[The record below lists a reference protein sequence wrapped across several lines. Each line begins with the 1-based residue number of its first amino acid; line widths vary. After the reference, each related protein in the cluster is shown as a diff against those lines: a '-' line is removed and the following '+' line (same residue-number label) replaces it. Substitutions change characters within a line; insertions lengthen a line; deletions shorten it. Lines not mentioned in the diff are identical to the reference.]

1 MAPGGG
7 RKEIDAKFAA
17 WERDL
22 ERLRVALA
30 NAPEAANAKYH
41 DAFVELYRQKE
52 RAKSVWEAI
61 RGVYR
66 PDAEA
71 VRCCDEALTALE
83 TAWAEATSIRT
94 ALLPVGTADGRPPPP
109 NI

>member
-1 MAPGGG
+1 MATGGR
-7 RKEIDAKFAA
+7 RKEIDTKFAA
-17 WERDL
+17 WEHDL

-52 RAKSVWEAI
+52 RAKSAWEAI

-66 PDAEA
+66 PDADA
-71 VRCCDEALTALE
+71 VRRCDEVLATME
-83 TAWAEATSIRT
+83 TAWAETASMRT
-94 ALLPVGTADGRPPPP
+94 ALLPVGAAVGGAP
-109 NI
+109 